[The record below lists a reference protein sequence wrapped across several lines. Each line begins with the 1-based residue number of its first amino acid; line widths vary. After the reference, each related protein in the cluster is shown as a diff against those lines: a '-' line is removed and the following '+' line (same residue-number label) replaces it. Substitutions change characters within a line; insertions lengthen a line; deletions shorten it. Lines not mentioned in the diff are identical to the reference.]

1 MIEWLYE
8 DGIGEARALK
18 LDGGRPVAVR
28 VERQSAARVGTVVD
42 NAKLVK
48 RLGPRGLVETSCG
61 LQALLSPVPPGLSE
75 GQITAVEFTREAMIE
90 RGRFKQPLVRPSE
103 EAARKGP
110 LLRARIAAEA
120 PVRELRATGTET
132 LDDHGWHEWT
142 ERARQGLWPF
152 AGGSLRIE
160 PTAAFMAID
169 VDGDLPARDLA
180 FAAAPEVA
188 RAIAM
193 FDLQGNIAVDFPTLP
208 DKADR
213 ARIAE
218 LFDAAAGFDC
228 ERTAVNG
235 FGLLQVVRRRVRAS
249 TLEALQG
256 HAVATAAI
264 DLLRRGERSGG
275 RGQLT
280 LSAHPAVVKR
290 LEKRFA
296 LVEELAGRI
305 GRPVV
310 MESDPSC
317 PIGGGITINEV
328 EA

>member
-28 VERQSAARVGTVVD
+28 IERPGTVRAGAVFPQ
-42 NAKLVK
+42 ATLLK
-48 RLGPRGLVETSCG
+48 RLGRRGLVELEGG
-61 LQALLSPVPPGLSE
+61 LLGLVAPIPAGVTE
-75 GQITAVEFTREAMIE
+75 GQMLGIEITREPVRE
-90 RGRFKQPLVRPSE
+90 HGRTKQFLARPS
-103 EAARKGP
+103 AAAAAPGP
-110 LLRARIAAEA
+110 ALRDRIASDA
-120 PVRELRATGTET
+120 PVRDLHATGAEA
-132 LDDHGWHEWT
+132 LDDHSWDEWI

-152 AGGSLRIE
+152 AGGSLRVEI
-160 PTAAFMAID
+160 TAAFVTID
-169 VDGDLPARDLA
+169 VDGDLPARELA

-188 RAIAM
+188 RVIEM
-193 FDLQGNIAVDFPTLP
+193 FDLQGNIAIDFPTLES
-208 DKADR
+208 KADR
-213 ARIAE
+213 ARIAD

-249 TLEALQG
+249 VVEALQG
-256 HAVATAAI
+256 SAVGSAATE
-264 DLLRRGERSGG
+264 LLRRGERSHG

-280 LSAHPAVVKR
+280 LRAHPAVVKWLESRFGMVER
-290 LEKRFA
+290 LAAR
-296 LVEELAGRI
+296 V

-310 MESDPSC
+310 MEADPAR
-317 PIGGGITINEV
+317 PIPRGEAINEV